1 MKKRLNI
8 LCLMVFVVVGIS
20 FIPVVYGIAIGF
32 SAGFSAD
39 ASGNSLNNIDRMVA
53 GEQIVLTP
61 SYLNDLAAGTI
72 RNEVTGKETTIWP
85 EHIIVDQAISY
96 PAWYEWTNN
105 ICRLLTIV
113 ALLVIVVLFLK
124 LIVRVNRGQV
134 FEWSNVRLLRWLG
147 CIELIASIVMTTL
160 QIYGASIANEQFAVK
175 GFVPDYFNYI
185 STMELSVGLVA
196 LIVAEIFAVGL
207 KMKEEQELTI

>member
-39 ASGNSLNNIDRMVA
+39 ASDNSLNNIDRMVA

-61 SYLNDLAAGTI
+61 SYLSDLASGTI
-72 RNEVTGKETTIWP
+72 RNEVTGKETAIWP

-105 ICRLLTIV
+105 I
-113 ALLVIVVLFLK
+113 
-124 LIVRVNRGQV
+124 
-134 FEWSNVRLLRWLG
+134 
-147 CIELIASIVMTTL
+147 
-160 QIYGASIANEQFAVK
+160 
-175 GFVPDYFNYI
+175 
-185 STMELSVGLVA
+185 
-196 LIVAEIFAVGL
+196 
-207 KMKEEQELTI
+207 